1 MPENRRSRRLLAYAL
16 AVPII
21 AVAYAAAFGSRIWN
35 VLRPFVATVMG
46 ATVIG
51 GVYADEA
58 LRRAPA
64 TPIRAAAVFAL
75 AVVLVSPNVAP
86 TPVYAADDPA
96 QAVIAAAKNYLNHPY
111 QSGAQGPRYFD
122 CSGLVFRAFSDA
134 GELPRIGGMR
144 LLSQGYMR
152 WFVSRGLFTTDE
164 SQAVA
169 GDLVVWNNG
178 RHIGIYLGDGKAISA
193 LINPWG
199 VTIHGLHWIGEP
211 VTYFLKIDYSNGSG
225 SGDGTASG
233 GGTSG
238 SDNTGN
244 GNGNTGNGN
253 TGNGNTGNGNTGN
266 GNTGNANNPGNT
278 GNSNTGNANNPGG
291 NANNPGGNASNPSTQ
306 PVTPNTNPQP
316 GNPLAGGNQGSV
328 QNGGLNGT
336 DFDVITSAG
345 DAQPPATSNTAAS
358 NAASPSGKGAGKAIA
373 TGVTTATLEIHDGP
387 HADDRVIGYITRNV
401 TFEVV
406 DQAKSGGWPW
416 LEIRMLN
423 GKTGWIWAYWTAL
436 T

>member
-1 MPENRRSRRLLAYAL
+1 MPEIRRSRRLLAYAL

-35 VLRPFVATVMG
+35 VLRPFVATVLG

-169 GDLVVWNNG
+169 GDLVVWNHG
-178 RHIGIYLGDGKAISA
+178 THIGIYLGDGKAISA

-199 VTIHGLHWIGEP
+199 VTVHGLHWIGEP
-211 VTYFLKIDYSNGSG
+211 VTYFLKVDYSNGGG

-244 GNGNTGNGN
+244 GNNGNGS
-253 TGNGNTGNGNTGN
+253 
-266 GNTGNANNPGNT
+266 NPGNT
-278 GNSNTGNANNPGG
+278 GGGNNGNGSNPGNSGGGDNTGG
-291 NANNPGGNASNPSTQ
+291 NAANPSTP
-306 PVTPNTNPQP
+306 PVTPDTNPEP
-316 GNPLAGGNQGSV
+316 GNPLAGGKQGSV

-336 DFDVITSAG
+336 DFDTITNAG
-345 DAQPPATSNTAAS
+345 DAQPPAASSTAA
-358 NAASPSGKGAGKAIA
+358 NDTATQSGQGAGKAIA
-373 TGVTTATLEIHDGP
+373 AGVTTATLEIHDGP

-416 LEIRMLN
+416 LEITMLN

>member
-1 MPENRRSRRLLAYAL
+1 MPEIRRSRRLLAYAL

-35 VLRPFVATVMG
+35 VLRPFVATVLG

-169 GDLVVWNNG
+169 GDLVVWNHG
-178 RHIGIYLGDGKAISA
+178 THIGIYLGDGKAISA

-211 VTYFLKIDYSNGSG
+211 VTYFLKVDYSNGSG
-225 SGDGTASG
+225 GGDGTASG

-244 GNGNTGNGN
+244 GNTGNGTGNGN
-253 TGNGNTGNGNTGN
+253 GSGNTGTGNGN
-266 GNTGNANNPGNT
+266 NPGNS
-278 GNSNTGNANNPGG
+278 GGGDNTGG
-291 NANNPGGNASNPSTQ
+291 NAGNPSTP
-306 PVTPNTNPQP
+306 PVTPDTNPEP

-328 QNGGLNGT
+328 QNGRLNGT
-336 DFDVITSAG
+336 DFDTVTNAG
-345 DAQPPATSNTAAS
+345 DAQPPAASSTAA
-358 NAASPSGKGAGKAIA
+358 NDTAAPSGQGSGKAIA

-416 LEIRMLN
+416 LEIKMLN